1 MKHLSKIIIIQILS
15 IILIL
20 KPNLLITSDYA
31 IKLNKINDG
40 VWVYIPSKEQM
51 ENKIVVSNIGVIE
64 GDNYSLIIDAGNSV
78 SFANQFLKE
87 LKKIKIKPI
96 KYLII
101 THRHYD
107 HSFGLEAFAKEQT
120 EVYMDKN
127 EFQLLKSEGPLIKK
141 MIFKESDIIE
151 DIINFKNIAN
161 LKINYLADQKILDL
175 GNRKVLIKNVGR
187 AHTKGDIIIY
197 DFKSKSYFV
206 GDLVFSGRAAAF
218 SDANVKLWLK
228 KLDKIFNYSWNYML
242 PGHGKLLYK
251 VQEIND
257 TKYWLSFIDS
267 SLARSIKQGD
277 MISEILNY
285 KYPDKINNLK
295 FKDINFKRGIKKQ
308 FKLYI
313 EKNYIE

>member
-1 MKHLSKIIIIQILS
+1 MR
-15 IILIL
+15 
-20 KPNLLITSDYA
+20 
-31 IKLNKINDG
+31 IN
-40 VWVYIPSKEQM
+40 
-51 ENKIVVSNIGVIE
+51 
-64 GDNYSLIIDAGNSV
+64 
-78 SFANQFLKE
+78 
-87 LKKIKIKPI
+87 
-96 KYLII
+96 
-101 THRHYD
+101 H
-107 HSFGLEAFAKEQT
+107 
-120 EVYMDKN
+120 
-127 EFQLLKSEGPLIKK
+127 
-141 MIFKESDIIE
+141 
-151 DIINFKNIAN
+151 
-161 LKINYLADQKILDL
+161 LADQKILDL

-187 AHTKGDIIIY
+187 AHTNGDLIIY

-251 VQEIND
+251 EQEIND
-257 TKYWLSFIDS
+257 TKYWLSFIDN
-267 SLARSIKQGD
+267 SLIRSIKQGD

-285 KYPDKINNLK
+285 KYPEKINNLK